1 MWHPLRS
8 PRVMWHA
15 TWAGE
20 NDPAKA
26 IALAEPAVQDDDSE
40 SAAEGDDS
48 PPPPPPDDGKGD
60 EETPPPDPPNG
71 SQKMTPAIAK
81 AAAAIKRHPKLT
93 DAEVAKKAGV
103 SERTVQRSRSVV
115 ATGDRRTAP

>member
-1 MWHPLRS
+1 
-8 PRVMWHA
+8 MWHA

-26 IALAEPAVQDDDSE
+26 IALAESAAPVGSQDDDSE
-40 SAAEGDDS
+40 YAAEGD
-48 PPPPPPDDGKGD
+48 GD
-60 EETPPPDPPNG
+60 AAADRQMTARTTRRSRHHPTPPPNDR
-71 SQKMTPAIAK
+71 QKMTPAIAK

-103 SERTVQRSRSVV
+103 SERTVQRARSVV